1 MYLTDYYCINAPML
15 LAHDVLWRSTGTF
28 VSDKNGIIDI
38 SQTPSCS
45 GSYEGISTM
54 GLFFN
59 AKPLTNKKKKL
70 PSSLSKIPL
79 LDQFFV
85 KIKIMQG
92 NTVIAERTF
101 SRRYMSSQIS
111 HQDIYGEHFQGRL
124 FYDKK
129 VTKST
134 GIDYCER

>member
-1 MYLTDYYCINAPML
+1 
-15 LAHDVLWRSTGTF
+15 
-28 VSDKNGIIDI
+28 
-38 SQTPSCS
+38 
-45 GSYEGISTM
+45 
-54 GLFFN
+54 
-59 AKPLTNKKKKL
+59 
-70 PSSLSKIPL
+70 
-79 LDQFFV
+79 
-85 KIKIMQG
+85 MQG

-129 VTKST
+129 SLKST